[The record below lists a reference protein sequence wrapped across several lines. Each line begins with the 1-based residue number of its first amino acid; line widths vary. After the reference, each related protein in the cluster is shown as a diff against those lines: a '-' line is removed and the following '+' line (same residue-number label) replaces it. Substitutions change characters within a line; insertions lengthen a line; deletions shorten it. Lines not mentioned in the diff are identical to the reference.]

1 MSREASAPQASIRK
15 CTQSAWPGIA
25 GASRCRETALAW
37 TAGATRTAYRGL
49 RRLLTFRG
57 VTRPGGPEEHAA
69 IVTGVSRGLGAA
81 LASELLERGFMVVGI
96 GRTSNPALTG
106 QRYGF
111 VRFDLADS
119 TDIDT
124 LLAPTLEGLKERRP
138 ASVCLVNN
146 AATVESVGLLGR
158 LAGDEI
164 TSALT
169 VNLAAAVVLANLF
182 CRIFADAQIKRRII
196 NVSSG
201 AAQTALPGEAV
212 YCVAK
217 AGIEMLTRALAA
229 EQQAPNFRAITLR
242 PGVIDTDMQ
251 AHLRSQPPDVLP
263 IVELF
268 KGFHSEGRLVAP
280 AVVASKIVTRL
291 VVGDVEHGR
300 TYSYQE
306 L

>member
-1 MSREASAPQASIRK
+1 M
-15 CTQSAWPGIA
+15 
-25 GASRCRETALAW
+25 
-37 TAGATRTAYRGL
+37 
-49 RRLLTFRG
+49 
-57 VTRPGGPEEHAA
+57 TRPGGPEEHAA

-96 GRTSNPALTG
+96 GRRSNPALTG

-119 TDIDT
+119 ADIDT

-138 ASVCLVNN
+138 ASVCLLNN
-146 AATVESVGLLGR
+146 AATVGSVGLLGR

-182 CRIFADAQIKRRII
+182 CRIFADAQMKRRII

-229 EQQAPNFRAITLR
+229 EQQAPNFRAITVR